1 MLKIISN
8 YININI
14 DLSIE
19 NYVKII
25 NQLIV
30 NMRKKN
36 IKKQII
42 IFVNEH
48 IFNNSLDNIEN
59 VFMFNFYSKQF
70 PNLLFSEKVINIDKS
85 LLINNIRLNWPCD
98 ISTNDIEKLLI
109 LYIDYS
115 TYNKVV
121 VNDYKQYLGFI
132 IINKILEINKDVRLV
147 YNDIIPEIY
156 ENCIKSLI

>member
-1 MLKIISN
+1 
-8 YININI
+8 
-14 DLSIE
+14 
-19 NYVKII
+19 
-25 NQLIV
+25 
-30 NMRKKN
+30 MRKKN
-36 IKKQII
+36 IRKQII

-59 VFMFNFYSKQF
+59 VFMFYFYSKQF
-70 PNLLFSEKVINIDKS
+70 PNLLFSEKVINIDKA

-121 VNDYKQYLGFI
+121 VNEYKQYLGFL